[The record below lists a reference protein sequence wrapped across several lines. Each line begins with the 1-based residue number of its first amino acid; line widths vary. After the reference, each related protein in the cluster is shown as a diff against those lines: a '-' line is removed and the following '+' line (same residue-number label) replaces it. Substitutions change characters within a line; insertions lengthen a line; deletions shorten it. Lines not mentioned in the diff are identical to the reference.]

1 MCQAKFGTEYSDDI
15 RNVLQTIVFNP
26 LKNINGF
33 VFVSHFSEKKHI
45 EHNEGFN
52 NAIEMVIYNY
62 TKPLL
67 KPCKKEK
74 KDYFLYYGRLSFEK
88 GIPTLLKVLPN
99 ILNCNLKLL
108 EPDRLRKC

>member
-74 KDYFLYYGRLSFEK
+74 KDYFYIMVVCL
-88 GIPTLLKVLPN
+88 
-99 ILNCNLKLL
+99 
-108 EPDRLRKC
+108 LRKEFLHYLRFCQTS